1 MPSLLEVQRSFRR
14 AILAGDTTALAAVI
28 AADGI
33 VAAERIEVHRN
44 NVVASLGDA
53 LAETFPVV
61 CRLVDARFF
70 AFAAHEFICVAPP
83 DDPCVADYGA
93 RFADFLVDFPPC
105 RELVYL
111 ADVARLEW
119 LLQRAGAAAD
129 GTPLGPSDLAGLAA
143 EDAERLTFRFQ
154 PSFGYLC
161 SPWPIAEIWRANR
174 TDDAVQAP
182 VDLDSGGALL
192 EVCRRDG
199 VVEFR
204 EVAPATFAFRAALA
218 GGAALGDAIG
228 ATPEDAGAFD
238 IDGEF
243 ASLFAEGALAGFS
256 LVGSA

>member
-1 MPSLLEVQRSFRR
+1 MPSLLEIQRSFRS
-14 AILAGDTTALAAVI
+14 AILSGDTSALAAAI
-28 AADGI
+28 EADGI

-44 NVVASLGDA
+44 NVVASLSDA

-70 AFAAHEFICVAPP
+70 AFAAHEFMCVSPP

-93 RFADFLVDFPPC
+93 RFADFLADFPPC

-119 LLQRAGAAAD
+119 LLQRASTAAD
-129 GTPLGPSDLAGLAA
+129 GAPLGPAGLAGLAA

-174 TDDAVQAP
+174 MDDATPTA
-182 VDLDSGGALL
+182 VDLHSGGVLL
-192 EVCRRDG
+192 EIRRRDG

-228 ATPEDAGAFD
+228 AAPEDAGAFD

-243 ASLFAEGALAGFS
+243 AALFAEGALAGFS
-256 LVGSA
+256 LVGSE